1 MNDSRCTLV
10 PSFII
15 DWLAHE
21 SSPERRE
28 THAPTQQGT
37 FHSFTQESAAGK
49 LLSATWPS
57 LLATMFLLP
66 EGDLELCKVFRSA
79 PKSRQEFVLDSAP
92 WELVVRK
99 NETQLQ
105 LIRLGSSRL
114 GRLGGKNA

>member
-1 MNDSRCTLV
+1 
-10 PSFII
+10 
-15 DWLAHE
+15 
-21 SSPERRE
+21 
-28 THAPTQQGT
+28 
-37 FHSFTQESAAGK
+37 
-49 LLSATWPS
+49 
-57 LLATMFLLP
+57 MFLLP